1 MFYALP
7 SKILVTHGAMVD
19 AQRVKRPVLIA
30 QSTPVA
36 VQGEPGVAL
45 GGPLRRADV
54 AFVSVASVH
63 GVPAKTSLTRSNQF
77 VSCQAP
83 TCRTAPC
90 RPCGACPCLDE
101 PHRVKPGPTVPRQI
115 RPNTAVSRPTEPGRT
130 GSYRI
135 APGPAHSPL
144 RAYPCLVAPK
154 QAEPERALPV
164 HALPQTAE
172 HRLAKTCRI
181 KSCPAWPHRPY
192 GRIPAMSNRTE
203 PNLIR
208 PRLAWFKPHSAR
220 SNRTGPCHIAL
231 AGVSLSRHADV
242 SPIKPHSTEPCRAW
256 PCLVKPGP
264 TRACSPLWGV
274 SLPRRTLPRRAAPRQ
289 ALFCRTLPSRILPQ
303 RDRPYR
309 AAPCRAAPCR
319 PYGRIPA
326 QPERARSYRAVP
338 YLTESWP
345 AATGPTQANL
355 VALAGVSM
363 PCRAGSCRTAPDL
376 VLPSLAEPNTAIP
389 CRPCGR
395 IHTLTNHA
403 SSRRAVS
410 CLARPNLAVPCRDQ
424 HRVERKN
431 PNTCALVGLLKT
443 HGGCTDV
450 RIVDHEPQQNSP
462 RDVSL
467 QQFQYTRNGRPCQ
480 QGVACERT

>member
-1 MFYALP
+1 MPCHVRP
-7 SKILVTHGAMVD
+7 STAGPRH
-19 AQRVKRPVLIA
+19 VL
-30 QSTPVA
+30 
-36 VQGEPGVAL
+36 
-45 GGPLRRADV
+45 
-54 AFVSVASVH
+54 
-63 GVPAKTSLTRSNQF
+63 
-77 VSCQAP
+77 
-83 TCRTAPC
+83 
-90 RPCGACPCLDE
+90 
-101 PHRVKPGPTVPRQI
+101 PHRV
-115 RPNTAVSRPTEPGRT
+115 
-130 GSYRI
+130 
-135 APGPAHSPL
+135 L
-144 RAYPCLVAPK
+144 
-154 QAEPERALPV
+154 PE
-164 HALPQTAE
+164 TAE
-172 HRLAKTCRI
+172 RRLTKTCRI

-192 GRIPAMSNRTE
+192 GRIHAVPHR
-203 PNLIR
+203 NLPQRALPGLKRPCPIR
-208 PRLAWFKPHSAR
+208 PYP
-220 SNRTGPCHIAL
+220 IAL
-231 AGVSLSRHADV
+231 TGVSLAHHTL
-242 SPIKPHSTEPCRAW
+242 PCHSTPYRRLPSTAL
-256 PCLVKPGP
+256 PSTAANYLTKPYS
-264 TRACSPLWGV
+264 ALSPLRGV

-289 ALFCRTLPSRILPQ
+289 ALFCRTPPSRILPQ

-424 HRVERKN
+424 RCIERKN

-467 QQFQYTRNGRPCQ
+467 QQVQYTRNGRPCQ